1 MEGIEHRTITVNG
14 INMHIAEKGKGPI
27 ILFVHGFPELW
38 YSWRHQ
44 ILHAAASGYRAVAPD
59 LRGYGGTTGVP
70 STDHSKFTVLHIVG
84 DLVALIDA
92 IAPDSHQVFV
102 VGHDWGA
109 LITWYL
115 CLFRPDRV
123 RALVNLSVHF
133 FPRNPSMK
141 TVDMFRGLYGD
152 DHYLCRFQEPGDI
165 EAEFAQIGVRRV
177 VEKFLTYRDPAQ
189 FRFPKGKGF
198 GDSPDTPVVLPLWL
212 SKEDVDY
219 YASKFEQTGF
229 TGGINYYRAVD
240 LNWELTAPWT
250 GSRVKVPT
258 KFIVGDLDLVYN
270 IPGVKEYIRDGGF
283 KKDVP
288 LLDEVVVME
297 GVGHFINQER
307 PDEISEHILDFFKKF

>member
-27 ILFVHGFPELW
+27 ILFLHGFPELW

-44 ILHAAASGYRAVAPD
+44 ILH
-59 LRGYGGTTGVP
+59 RGGSRLP
-70 STDHSKFTVLHIVG
+70 RR
-84 DLVALIDA
+84 
-92 IAPDSHQVFV
+92 
-102 VGHDWGA
+102 GA
-109 LITWYL
+109 LTSAATAAPPAPPPPITPSSPSSTSSATS
-115 CLFRPDRV
+115 PDRV

-133 FPRNPSMK
+133 IPRNPSMK
-141 TVDMFRGLYGD
+141 PVEMLRGLYGD
-152 DHYLCRFQEPGDI
+152 DHYICRFQL
-165 EAEFAQIGVRRV
+165 R
-177 VEKFLTYRDPAQ
+177 KFLTYRDPAQ

-229 TGGINYYRAVD
+229 TGGINYYRTFD
-240 LNWELTAPWT
+240 LTWELTAPWT
-250 GSRVKVPT
+250 GSQVKVPA

-270 IPGVKEYIRDGGF
+270 IRGVKEYIHDGGF
-283 KKDVP
+283 KKAVP

-307 PDEISEHILDFFKKF
+307 PDEISKHILDFFKKF

>member
-14 INMHIAEKGKGPI
+14 INMHIAEKGKGPN
-27 ILFVHGFPELW
+27 HP
-38 YSWRHQ
+38 
-44 ILHAAASGYRAVAPD
+44 
-59 LRGYGGTTGVP
+59 LRP
-70 STDHSKFTVLHIVG
+70 RL
-84 DLVALIDA
+84 
-92 IAPDSHQVFV
+92 P
-102 VGHDWGA
+102 
-109 LITWYL
+109 
-115 CLFRPDRV
+115 
-123 RALVNLSVHF
+123 RALVLMAPPDPPRGGERLPRCGSGPPWLMAAPPESPPTITPSSPSSTSLATSLLICSEDCMVMTTTCADFRNLEILKLSLPKLV
-133 FPRNPSMK
+133 
-141 TVDMFRGLYGD
+141 L
-152 DHYLCRFQEPGDI
+152 E
-165 EAEFAQIGVRRV
+165 RV

-189 FRFPKGKGF
+189 FSFPKGKGF

>member
-70 STDHSKFTVLHIVG
+70 SNDHSKFTVLHVVG

-123 RALVNLSVHF
+123 RALVLF
-133 FPRNPSMK
+133 FPLIAFELALAYSSMEL
-141 TVDMFRGLYGD
+141 GISL
-152 DHYLCRFQEPGDI
+152 
-165 EAEFAQIGVRRV
+165 
-177 VEKFLTYRDPAQ
+177 
-189 FRFPKGKGF
+189 KGKGF
-198 GDSPDTPVVLPLWL
+198 GDSPAILRLSCLAFVL

-288 LLDEVVVME
+288 LLDEVC
-297 GVGHFINQER
+297 GHGRRR
-307 PDEISEHILDFFKKF
+307 PLHQPREARRDQRTHS